1 MIEDMVKEMKM
12 ADQSANQSAKNENNF
27 QKQYITALPVGKD
40 TVEISVSDFE
50 DYIRADAKMQILT
63 DIFEKQEAILWETVC
78 IILGVERR
86 QPVRGLEVDGG
97 EE

>member
-1 MIEDMVKEMKM
+1 MMEEMKM
-12 ADQSANQSAKNENNF
+12 ADRSANQSAKDENNF

-63 DIFEKQEAILWETVC
+63 NIFEKQETIQWETVC
-78 IILGVERR
+78 IILGAEGR
-86 QPVRGLEVDGG
+86 QPVRGLEVDEGKR
-97 EE
+97 

>member
-1 MIEDMVKEMKM
+1 MIIDNRK
-12 ADQSANQSAKNENNF
+12 ADQPASQSAKKENNF
-27 QKQYITALPVGKD
+27 QKQYITALPIGKD

-63 DIFEKQEAILWETVC
+63 NIFEKQEIIPWETVC

-86 QPVRGLEVDGG
+86 QTVRGFEADGCEG
-97 EE
+97 